1 MPSAPPV
8 TAVLNALTISLT
20 LLFSEPVHWYEQP
33 SSLHASSAPYFVGT
47 KNGLVVTWLTNTNF
61 RLPFAPKMPA
71 AGLPLDWLVLW
82 AFVVDGLLLPPHAEM
97 MAVARPAPAPV
108 SAVRRVIARQRDAG
122 VSSSLPSAHSRRSIA
137 SFANSDSWSGTTAA
151 PFPGQVGQ
159 SCRYSADPPDRSRSS
174 AAIVHAHIW
183 RVKRQA
189 HREPAGRRRRRAADR
204 LWNAGHRR
212 SAAALGDAATRPAA
226 PPAEARR
233 AAKVNANSP
242 DDGAAGTSTCIL
254 RASADRRHDLITRHE
269 RRTARPAPDGGDGRR
284 RQARG
289 RLAPDGV

>member
-61 RLPFAPKMPA
+61 RLPFDPKMPA
-71 AGLPLDWLVLW
+71 AGVPLDWLVW
-82 AFVVDGLLLPPHAEM
+82 ALVVAGLLLPPHAEM

-137 SFANSDSWSGTTAA
+137 SLANSDSWSGTVASLSRTGRPLSAA
-151 PFPGQVGQ
+151 V
-159 SCRYSADPPDRSRSS
+159 ALDPPESLSLL
-174 AAIVHAHIW
+174 
-183 RVKRQA
+183 
-189 HREPAGRRRRRAADR
+189 GRRLFTLTFGVSSRNRIGSRPAARGVRTADR
-204 LWNAGHRR
+204 LWNAGDRTPT
-212 SAAALGDAATRPAA
+212 AALG
-226 PPAEARR
+226 
-233 AAKVNANSP
+233 V
-242 DDGAAGTSTCIL
+242 
-254 RASADRRHDLITRHE
+254 
-269 RRTARPAPDGGDGRR
+269 TA
-284 RQARG
+284 QRG
-289 RLAPDGV
+289 RECRRSRSEMPLK